1 MDKPPSPAAQ
11 NRVWP
16 EWLAED
22 VEGLAVWSVGY
33 EAPVSN
39 WRGSAMDLADRAA
52 NVLSLLQVEPDLQKG
67 ELIFVGHSL
76 GGLVIK
82 QVLRKAADAASD
94 RADAYSLVARTHKVA
109 FLAHVGAYM
118 AGWGDWLRVIFRPS
132 AATRSL
138 LRNDSHLRDLNL
150 WYRRWTG
157 QRNID
162 RLILYET
169 KTTSAFGIIVKPD
182 SSDPGLS
189 LLTLSRST
197 PITLQLRSR
206 LIPTIKSTD

>member
-1 MDKPPSPAAQ
+1 MMAELISLAAARGALARHVIYVHGLSGDPRGTWTSPPPPPPQ

-94 RADAYSLVARTHKVA
+94 RADAYSLVDRTRKVA
-109 FLAHVGAYM
+109 FLATPHVGADLV
-118 AGWGDWLRVIFRPS
+118 GWGDRLRVLVRPS

-138 LRNDSHLRDLNL
+138 IRNDQHLRDL
-150 WYRRWTG
+150 
-157 QRNID
+157 
-162 RLILYET
+162 
-169 KTTSAFGIIVKPD
+169 
-182 SSDPGLS
+182 
-189 LLTLSRST
+189 TL
-197 PITLQLRSR
+197 
-206 LIPTIKSTD
+206 